1 MCRTRFSAGSIV
13 LSLLFAGVVVGG
25 QAQQQSGSSGTASA
39 SSGSSGSQSGGSAT
53 GGSSGSS
60 SSLTTGSQASDPN
73 FQGSV
78 PQGRATDTPIALS
91 LVQAIN
97 RGLRTNLGL
106 LTNQQSSREAQAQRL
121 RALSTL
127 LPKVT
132 GEISAVEQ
140 QLNLQ
145 AEGFSFTF
153 PPGAGI
159 QIPTII
165 GPYGYQSAQANV
177 SLTLFDWSAISNYRA
192 SRASERASVLDVK
205 NARDL
210 VVLGVGYA
218 YLQIIADAARI
229 SATQAELDADTAVYT
244 NAVRRHDA
252 GTAIGIDVLR
262 SQVQVKQR
270 QQTLIAVKNTF
281 EIDKISLGRVIGLP
295 PGQEFSVT
303 DPALSL
309 PPNVITLKEA
319 LSKAYDNRSDFQ
331 AAKARVTAAE
341 FSLRGARAE
350 RYPSA
355 TASGFYGDTGIH
367 LFTQSHGVFNAT
379 GSLTFNIFDGGRI
392 RADILQYDAEL
403 RNQRNSMENLR
414 GQIDAEVRTALLN
427 LTSAAAQ
434 VEVALSNVELSNQ
447 TLRQSRDRFAAGV
460 TNTVEVVQAQQ
471 SVADANESLISAQ
484 YQNNI
489 AKISLVRALGLAE
502 QGMTTFFQPK
512 QP

>member
-1 MCRTRFSAGSIV
+1 MN
-13 LSLLFAGVVVGG
+13 
-25 QAQQQSGSSGTASA
+25 
-39 SSGSSGSQSGGSAT
+39 
-53 GGSSGSS
+53 
-60 SSLTTGSQASDPN
+60 DPS

-78 PQGRATDTPIALS
+78 PQGQATDTPIPLS
-91 LVQAIN
+91 LVQAIE

-106 LTNQQSSREAQAQRL
+106 LTNQQSSRESQAQRL

-127 LPKVT
+127 LPRVS
-132 GEISAVEQ
+132 GQISAVEQ
-140 QLNLQ
+140 QINLQ
-145 AEGFSFTF
+145 AQGFNVTL
-153 PPGAGI
+153 PPGLGF
-159 QIPTII
+159 QIPII
-165 GPYGYQSAQANV
+165 VGPYGYQSAQVNA
-177 SLTLFDWSAISNYRA
+177 SLTLFDWSAISNFRA
-192 SRASERASVLDVK
+192 SRASAKASVLDVK

-244 NAVRRHDA
+244 NAVRRHNA

-281 EIDKISLGRVIGLP
+281 EIDKVSLGRVIGLP
-295 PGQEFSVT
+295 PGQDFTVT
-303 DPALSL
+303 DPALLL

-319 LSKAYDNRSDFQ
+319 LGKAYDSRSDFQ

-341 FSLRGARAE
+341 FTLRGAKAE

-355 TASGFYGDTGIH
+355 TASGFYGDTGLH

-392 RADILQYDAEL
+392 RADILENDAEL
-403 RNQRNSMENLR
+403 RNRRNEMENLR
-414 GQIDAEVRTALLN
+414 GQIDADVRTALFN

-434 VEVALSNVELSNQ
+434 VEVAVSNVDLASQ
-447 TLRQSRDRFAAGV
+447 TLRQAQDRFAAGV

-471 SVADANESLISAQ
+471 SVADANENLISAQ

-489 AKISLVRALGLAE
+489 AKVALVRALGLAE
-502 QGMTTFFQPK
+502 QGMTTFFQQK